1 MKNKNYK
8 LFILMSF
15 LLLGGC
21 TTKHKNVVTGVGTID
36 SRPILLLEDVEDKKE
51 RIFYISALDEY
62 EHGFTYLDDTVN
74 ILINP
79 ARYDKNERFYQINTV
94 FEAEKYGIRFNND
107 SIRARRNRRDAYRD
121 SIYVANQYKELE
133 HLKQQI
139 KPSPQNIK

>member
-1 MKNKNYK
+1 MKKQNYK

-51 RIFYISALDEY
+51 RIFYMSALDEY

-79 ARYDKNERFYQINTV
+79 ARYGKNERFYQINTV

-121 SIYVANQYKELE
+121 SIYVANKYKELE
-133 HLKQQI
+133 YLKQQI

>member
-36 SRPILLLEDVEDKKE
+36 NRPILLLEDVEDKKE
-51 RIFYISALDEY
+51 RIFYMSALDEY

-79 ARYDKNERFYQINTV
+79 ARYYGKNERFYQINTV
-94 FEAEKYGIRFNND
+94 FEAEQYGIRFNND
-107 SIRARRNRRDAYRD
+107 SIRARRNRRDASSQYR
-121 SIYVANQYKELE
+121 ELE